1 MDLKELIYNFKT
13 RNKEGFVQSEID
25 QLLTK
30 FPDINM
36 DKFNNALN
44 GITCI
49 MDDTGDLVIYHVDVL
64 HALQCGID
72 DRELEFFEWD

>member
-49 MDDTGDLVIYHVDVL
+49 MDDIGDLVIYHVDVL